1 MSFSIIPG
9 IRCSVN
15 AWGDVD
21 CSLLLGND
29 LNLLSDSE
37 ASLLSVDH
45 DLEAL
50 KVSEVLAFLTDGE
63 LLGNGG
69 SSPLFVKLGFV
80 RGLFES
86 TSAASTLNIDLLSG
100 EGQSLQWHNH
110 SGEIFAINEDS
121 ISVSDVDNSDHLSK
135 VVAEVNESNSAG
147 FHEVFVSLNVRTKSN
162 S

>member
-15 AWGDVD
+15 AWSDVD

-37 ASLLSVDH
+37 ASLFSVDH

-50 KVSEVLAFLTDGE
+50 EVSEVLAFLANGE
-63 LLGNGG
+63 LLGNGR
-69 SSPLFVKLGFV
+69 SFPLLCKTGFG

-86 TSAASTLNIDLLSG
+86 ASAASTLNIEFLSG

-110 SGEIFAINEDS
+110 SGEVVTIDKDAVI
-121 ISVSDVDNSDHLSK
+121 VSDVDNSDHLSK
-135 VVAEVNESNSAG
+135 VVSEVNESNSAG
-147 FHEVFVSLNVRTKSN
+147 FHEVFVSLNEQN
-162 S
+162 